1 MLPSPDRWKRLE
13 ALFYESL
20 ELKPE
25 ARAAFLEE
33 SCGPDKQL
41 REEVEALLQEL
52 EAPMDLLQQPVLE
65 AVRGLVGDA
74 TPRDLAPGTN
84 LNHYRILSLLATGG
98 MGRVYLAEDTALK
111 RKVAVKVL
119 APAYLHDE
127 HGLRRF
133 QREAEAAS
141 ALNHPNI
148 VTIYGCGHV
157 DELHF
162 IVSEFVDGT
171 TLRQKLSNGRLDLN
185 TTLDIAIQIAKA
197 LEVAHSAGII
207 HRDIKPENVMVRND
221 GLVKVLDFGIAKLS
235 RARRLRQT
243 TDAQPSSIT
252 EPGVLMGTVA
262 YMSPEQATGKEL
274 DARTDLFSFGVVLY
288 EMTTGEPPFPGQTV
302 GVVLEKILTQRP
314 AVLPLLN
321 SDIPVNLGEIV
332 NKALQKNRTL
342 RYQHATEMRADLQQL
357 KQAVSPLPPRL
368 MLVKQ
373 PATASA
379 SQRLPWISGAA
390 LVFAIALMLGYWA
403 SRRNPKLT
411 DKDTVVLSDFSNATQ
426 DPVFNGT
433 LRQGLSAQ
441 LDQSPFL
448 NLLSDERI
456 AHTLS
461 SMAHSRDAKL
471 TPDLAREVCQ
481 RTASVATIDGSIAS
495 LGSQYVIGLKAVNCH
510 TGDMLAEEQVTANG
524 KEQVLRALGQAATKL
539 RQKLGESLASL
550 QTYDTPLEDVTTTSL
565 EALQAYSLSSHAFDA
580 KSDFKAAIPLL
591 QQAISLDPNFAMAYA
606 RLGVAYHNMGQTER
620 AADNLKKAYDLR
632 DRVSTREKLYIDS
645 RYQHHVTGNLAE
657 ARKTYE
663 LWVQAYPRDKIARD
677 SLAVISTQLGD
688 YNSTLKDVHEE
699 LRDDQGNGVG
709 YLNLASTYL
718 NLNQLKEAMATAT
731 EAQSR
736 NLNSAGV
743 PFILYAISFLQGD
756 EEGMERA
763 AAAVKAEPG
772 WGDLM
777 LSSESHT
784 AAYYG
789 QFGKARDL
797 SSQAIAAAKHS
808 GSQETAAGY
817 HAAAALRESLVGD
830 KVMAR
835 QGAETAMAL
844 SKGRDIEAL
853 CAVTLAMSGYSS
865 LSTQLTDALAH
876 RFPEDTIVQFLY
888 LPTARAAVL
897 LESGQPE
904 KAVQVLAS
912 ALPYELGGPDTV
924 NFTLYPAYVRG
935 EALLRAH
942 RGDDAAVEFQKIADH
957 PGVVRNQLIGALAR
971 LGLGRAY
978 ALSEDEQKAKAAYRD
993 FLTLWKNADQDIPIL
1008 KQGKA
1013 EYAKLQ

>member
-20 ELKPE
+20 ELKSE
-25 ARAAFLEE
+25 ARAVFLEE
-33 SCGPDKQL
+33 SCGPDTQL
-41 REEVEALLQEL
+41 RKEVEALLEEV

-65 AVRGLVGDA
+65 AARSLVDGA
-74 TPRDLAPGTN
+74 PAQDLAAGTT
-84 LNHYRILSLLATGG
+84 LDHYRILSLLARGG
-98 MGRVYLAEDTALK
+98 MGQVYLAEDTTLK
-111 RKVAVKVL
+111 RKVALKIL
-119 APAYLHDE
+119 APAYLQDE

-133 QREAEAAS
+133 EREARAAS

-157 DELHF
+157 DDLHF

-171 TLRQKLSNGRLDLN
+171 TLRHKLSNGRLALN
-185 TTLDIAIQIAKA
+185 TTLEVAIQIAGA

-221 GLVKVLDFGIAKLS
+221 GLVKILDFGIAKLS
-235 RARRLRQT
+235 RARILRQT
-243 TDAQPSSIT
+243 TDARPSSIT
-252 EPGVLMGTVA
+252 QPGVLMGTVA
-262 YMSPEQATGKEL
+262 YMSPEQAVGKEL

-288 EMTTGEPPFPGQTV
+288 EMTTGEPPFPGETA
-302 GVVLEKILTQRP
+302 GAVLEKILTQRP
-314 AVLPLLN
+314 AVPPLLN
-321 SDIPVNLGEIV
+321 TGIPANLEDII
-332 NKALQKNRTL
+332 NKALQKDRTL
-342 RYQHATEMRADLQQL
+342 RYQHAAEMHADLQQL
-357 KQAVSPLPPRL
+357 KQAVTPTRPRL
-368 MLVKQ
+368 MVGKK

-379 SQRLPWISGAA
+379 KRRLHRISTAA
-390 LVFAIALMLGYWA
+390 VVLAIALMVGYWA
-403 SRRNPKLT
+403 ARRSAKLT
-411 DKDTVVLSDFSNATQ
+411 NKDTVVLSDFSNTTQ
-426 DPVFNGT
+426 DPVFNGA
-433 LRQGLSAQ
+433 LRQGLSTQ

-448 NLLSDERI
+448 NLLSDEHI
-456 AHTLS
+456 AQTLS
-461 SMAHSRDAKL
+461 FMDRPRDAKL

-495 LGSQYVIGLKAVNCH
+495 FGSQYVIGLKAVNCG
-510 TGDMLAEEQVTANG
+510 TGDVLAEEQVTANG

-539 RQKLGESLASL
+539 RQKLGESLASV
-550 QTYDTPLEDVTTTSL
+550 QKYDAPLEDVTTTSL
-565 EALQAYSLSSHAFDA
+565 EALQAYSLGGHAFVA
-580 KSDFKAAIPLL
+580 KSDFEVAIPLL

-606 RLGVAYHNMGQTER
+606 RLGVAYHNMGQTEL

-645 RYQHHVTGNLAE
+645 RYQHEVTGNLEA

-663 LWVQAYPRDKIARD
+663 LWVQTYPRDKIAKD

-688 YNSTLKDVHEE
+688 YNNTLKE
-699 LRDDQGNGVG
+699 LREEIKDDPGSGIG

-718 NLNQLKEAMATAT
+718 NLNQLNEAAATAK

-736 NLNSAGV
+736 NLTSAGV
-743 PFILYAISFLQGD
+743 PFILYAISFLRGD
-756 EEGMERA
+756 EAGMEKA
-763 AAAVKAEPG
+763 AAAVRAEPG
-772 WGDLM
+772 WRDLM
-777 LSSESHT
+777 LSNESHT

-808 GSQETAAGY
+808 GGQETAAGY
-817 HAAAALRESLVGD
+817 QAEAALREALVGNE
-830 KVMAR
+830 VMAR

-844 SKGRDIEAL
+844 SKGRDIEAI
-853 CAVTLAMSGYSS
+853 CAATLAMSGYSS
-865 LSTQLTDALAH
+865 LSNKLTDDLAN

-904 KAVQVLAS
+904 KAVEVLAS
-912 ALPYELGGPDTV
+912 ALPYDLGGPDTV

-935 EALLRAH
+935 EALLRAR
-942 RGDDAAVEFQKIADH
+942 RGEEAAVEFQKIADH
-957 PGVVRNQLIGALAR
+957 PGAVGNQLIGALAR

-978 ALSEDEQKAKAAYRD
+978 ALSGHEQQAKAAYQD
-993 FLTLWKNADQDIPIL
+993 FLTLWKNADPDIPIL
-1008 KQGKA
+1008 KQAKA
-1013 EYAKLQ
+1013 EYARRL